1 MKYLIALS
9 LFLGYYNICFAS
21 NIYATIENGQI
32 VYKNRPT
39 FFSNVINNPNYKRSF
54 IKDLLEKAAQKY
66 GVNERFVLAI
76 AMAESGLNHSA
87 ISNKGAIGVMQ
98 IIPSTASLLNINPY
112 NLEQNIYGGV
122 KYLKFLL
129 DKYSGNYTLAAAAYN
144 CGPNNVDKYN
154 GVPPFAET
162 INYVKTVMAY
172 FDGSTSILAY
182 NNPKSTKSNKK
193 PMKIVERN
201 GIYTNIPNVSW

>member
-1 MKYLIALS
+1 MKYAV
-9 LFLGYYNICFAS
+9 FLCIILLYKVSFAS
-21 NIYATIENGQI
+21 NIYATIEDGQI

-39 FFSNVINNPNYKRSF
+39 FFSNVINNPNYKKSF

-129 DKYSGNYTLAAAAYN
+129 DKYSGNYALAAAAYN

-154 GVPPFAET
+154 GIPPFAET
-162 INYVKTVMAY
+162 ISYVKTVMAY
-172 FDGSTSILAY
+172 FDGSTPFMVY
-182 NNPKSTKSNKK
+182 NNLKSLKSNKK

-201 GIYTNIPNVSW
+201 GIFTNIPSVSW